1 MTNNFHK
8 YYVQLLNNYTNM
20 KLNQEKFEVLRK
32 LSKNPGSNQRKLAKE
47 MELSLGKLNY
57 VITELKKKGLVKI
70 ENFKKNPKKNGYL
83 YLLTPKGIAE
93 KTELTLKFMKKKLEE
108 YDELKREAKDDSKE
122 D

>member
-1 MTNNFHK
+1 
-8 YYVQLLNNYTNM
+8 M
-20 KLNQEKFEVLRK
+20 KLNQEQFEVLRK

-70 ENFKKNPKKNGYL
+70 ENFKKNPKKSGYL

-108 YDELKREAKDDSKE
+108 YDELKREVKDFSKR